1 MATLHRPHGAQQNG
15 KCVETLLKSLF
26 GDKAEHKTVIR
37 VIQQACDSNF
47 TNFTQFPQAPRQ
59 A

>member
-37 VIQQACDSNF
+37 VIQQACDSH
-47 TNFTQFPQAPRQ
+47 FTQFPQAPRQ